1 MIKQRITM
9 TSTMLAMWTTKGWT
23 TKGWTTKG
31 WTIKGWTTKGD
42 RALRVQRLMVVSRET
57 RGGSSDSG
65 GRGTEGE
72 RANPERRTYYTTI
85 NSELRTYLHND

>member
-1 MIKQRITM
+1 
-9 TSTMLAMWTTKGWT
+9 MLAMWTT
-23 TKGWTTKG
+23 
-31 WTIKGWTTKGD
+31 KGWTTKGD

-72 RANPERRTYYTTI
+72 RANPERRTYHTTI
-85 NSELRTYLHND
+85 NSELIFATIKKLGCCPFLQSVFTK